1 MHPIRSHDVGILDN
15 HQTLFLL
22 APATFVFL
30 VLLVSPIV
38 FLIHLSLLPSMPNAP
53 LTGPIGF
60 NGYAELGDSYH
71 LGILWR
77 TIRISGITTLGCL
90 LLGYPIALSII
101 RSRGWWRSAQIV
113 FVVTPLFVSIVV
125 RTYGWVLLLGNRG
138 LINGLLAW
146 VGFRDQPVRLLGTE
160 AAVVIGLMEAL
171 LPFMVLSLSAVLSRI
186 DSTLEEAARG
196 LGASPIG
203 AFLTVTLPLSLPG
216 ALAGCLLVFMVSM
229 GSYVTPALLGGSEV
243 RVMVTEI
250 YTQVTTVFN
259 WPLAAVLSL
268 TLLAVSLAVA
278 GLASRL
284 IRTERARKTV

>member
-1 MHPIRSHDVGILDN
+1 MHPIRHHDVGILNN
-15 HQTLFLL
+15 HQTLVLL

-53 LTGPIGF
+53 LAGPIGL
-60 NGYAELGDSYH
+60 NGYTALGDSYH
-71 LGILWR
+71 LAILWR

-113 FVVTPLFVSIVV
+113 LVVTPLFVSIVV

-146 VGFRDQPVRLLGTE
+146 VGLRDQPVRLLGTE

>member
-1 MHPIRSHDVGILDN
+1 
-15 HQTLFLL
+15 
-22 APATFVFL
+22 
-30 VLLVSPIV
+30 
-38 FLIHLSLLPSMPNAP
+38 MPNAP

-60 NGYAELGDSYH
+60 SGYAALGDSYH
-71 LGILWR
+71 HAILWR

-138 LINGLLAW
+138 LINGLLIS

-160 AAVVIGLMEAL
+160 VAVVVGLMEAL

-186 DSTLEEAARG
+186 DTTLEEAARG

-229 GSYVTPALLGGSEV
+229 GSYVTPALLGGSDV

-268 TLLAVSLAVA
+268 TLLGVSLTVA

-284 IRTERARKTV
+284 IRTERGRKTA